1 MGGMASIWKRMQRL
15 GAVLR
20 PAWLAGLISL
30 GVSLAL
36 HHPQAVDVLVG
47 ARFDGG
53 FYWEQHLLRAIALFT
68 LAVCGWYFS
77 RSLLYVRYWFTP
89 ESREHYE
96 VWRCWVPRLIGAA
109 PVVSLA
115 VASVRAG
122 KPGFGL
128 FYATA
133 AAAFLTA
140 LAYRRRMVYPD
151 RPYRLGWY
159 PRLPRETFAA
169 MVSLIVL
176 SLCLLVVFLVAP
188 VAAPTSIGPLGII
201 FFAMASWIAFGSAGL
216 IYPSHHYRLPS
227 LFLPLIAAVTV
238 FSLWNDNHQVRTV
251 AGDGDAWER
260 ESVARHVDSWFAER
274 RPRIETYGRAGVPYP
289 VFVVAAEGGGIRAAY
304 WTASV
309 LASLEDAYPGF
320 GCHVFAMSGASGG
333 SLGAAVFS
341 ALIAEQVEESSY
353 RCDEPAGDSALM
365 APRVREILGADFL
378 SPALAGMLFPD
389 FMQRLLPTSKPFSFP
404 DRAMYLESAWEA
416 SWREATGSDRFASEF
431 RELWNTADLRYRVP
445 SLFLNGTWVDNGK
458 RNVTSNVRPISPNF
472 ADLED
477 MVDTVGRPIR
487 LSTAVHMSARF
498 TYLSPAGTVATDNG
512 PRRVVD
518 GGYFENSGALTA
530 SEILEVVDTT
540 CSDSPEVCGNNE
552 IAIYA
557 LIVSNDPKHPANP
570 DRPDK
575 TGSIARRILPETLSP
590 VHAVFNARIAR
601 GHHADRRFV
610 EAVDGRVFRFQLPA
624 RDKERVPLGWVLAGE
639 TRRKMDRMA
648 QEHPSLVGVGRL
660 LRR

>member
-1 MGGMASIWKRMQRL
+1 MQRL

-20 PAWLAGLISL
+20 PAWLAGFISL

-36 HHPQAVDVLVG
+36 HHPQTVDVLVG
-47 ARFDGG
+47 ARLDGG
-53 FYWEQHLLRAIALFT
+53 FFWEQHVLRVIALFT

-77 RSLLYVRYWFTP
+77 RSLLYVKYWYSP
-89 ESREHYE
+89 ESRENYE
-96 VWRCWVPRLIGAA
+96 AWRCWIPRLIGAA
-109 PVVSLA
+109 PVASLA

-128 FYATA
+128 FYFFA
-133 AAAFLTA
+133 AAAFLIA
-140 LAYRRRMVYPD
+140 LTYRRRMVYPD

-159 PRLPRETFAA
+159 PKLPRETFAA
-169 MVSLIVL
+169 MISLIVL

-216 IYPSHHYRLPS
+216 IYPTHHYRLPS
-227 LFLPLIAAVTV
+227 LFLPLLAAITI
-238 FSLWNDNHQVRTV
+238 FSLWNDNHQVRILG
-251 AGDGDAWER
+251 GDDDIWQR
-260 ESVARHVDSWFAER
+260 ESVARHVDPWFAER
-274 RPRIETYGRAGVPYP
+274 RPRIEAYRRAGVPYP
-289 VFVVAAEGGGIRAAY
+289 VFIVAAEGGGIRAAY

-341 ALIAEQVEESSY
+341 ALVADQIEESGY
-353 RCDEPAGDSALM
+353 RCDAPAGDLPLM
-365 APRVREILGADFL
+365 APQVQEILAADFL
-378 SPALAGMLFPD
+378 APALAGMLFPD
-389 FMQRLLPTSKPFSFP
+389 FMQRLLPSSTPFSFP

-416 SWREATGSDRFASEF
+416 SWRESTGSDRFASEF
-431 RELWNTADLRYRVP
+431 RELWHAPEMRYRVP

-458 RNVTSNVRPISPNF
+458 RNVTSNVRPISPIF

-477 MVDTVGRPIR
+477 MIQTVGRPIR

-498 TYLSPAGTVATDNG
+498 TYLSPAGTVATENG

-530 SEILEVVDTT
+530 AEILDVVDTT
-540 CSDSPEVCGNNE
+540 CAEFPEILGDGE
-552 IAIYA
+552 IEIYA

-570 DRPDK
+570 DRPDR
-575 TGSIARRILPETLSP
+575 TRSLVLRILPETLSP

-610 EAVDGRVFRFQLPA
+610 EAADGRVFRFQLPA
-624 RDKERVPLGWVLAGE
+624 RGKERVPLGWVLAEE
-639 TRRKMDRMA
+639 TRRRMDRMA
-648 QEHPSLVGVGRL
+648 QQHPSLVGVGKL
-660 LRR
+660 LR

>member
-1 MGGMASIWKRMQRL
+1 MGEMGSIWKRMQRL

-47 ARFDGG
+47 VRLDGG
-53 FYWEQHLLRAIALFT
+53 FFWEQQLLRGIALFT

-77 RSLLYVRYWFTP
+77 RSLLYVEYWFTP
-89 ESREHYE
+89 DSRDHYE
-96 VWRCWVPRLIGAA
+96 VWRCWIPRLIGAA

-115 VASVRAG
+115 VASIRAG
-122 KPGFGL
+122 RPGFGL
-128 FYATA
+128 FYFVA
-133 AAAFLTA
+133 AAAFLAA

-159 PRLPRETFAA
+159 PKLPRETFAA
-169 MVSLIVL
+169 MISLVVL
-176 SLCLLVVFLVAP
+176 ALCLLVVFLVAP
-188 VAAPTSIGPLGII
+188 VAAPTGIGPLGII

-227 LFLPLIAAVTV
+227 LLLPLLATITV
-238 FSLWNDNHQVRTV
+238 FSLWNDNHQVRTLV
-251 AGDGDAWER
+251 DDGDAWQR
-260 ESVARHVDSWFAER
+260 DSVARHVGPWFAER
-274 RPRIETYGRAGVPYP
+274 RPRIEAFGRSGVHYP
-289 VFVVAAEGGGIRAAY
+289 VFIVAAEGGGIRAAY

-309 LASLEDAYPGF
+309 LAGLEDAYPGF
-320 GCHVFAMSGASGG
+320 GCHVIAMSGASGG

-341 ALIAEQVEESSY
+341 ALIAEQVEETGY
-353 RCDEPAGDSALM
+353 RCDTPAVDSLPV
-365 APRVREILGADFL
+365 APRVQQILAADFL

-389 FMQRLLPTSKPFSFP
+389 FMQRLLPTSKPFAFP

-416 SWREATGSDRFASEF
+416 SWREATGSNRFASEF
-431 RELWNTADLRYRVP
+431 RELWNTPELRYRVP

-458 RNVTSNVRPISPNF
+458 RNVTSNVRPASPIF

-477 MVDTVGRPIR
+477 MVDTVDRPIR

-498 TYLSPAGTVATDNG
+498 TYLSPAGTVTTENG

-530 SEILEVVDTT
+530 SEILDVVSTT
-540 CSDSPEVCGNNE
+540 CAESPEVCGDNVA
-552 IAIYA
+552 AIYA

-570 DRPDK
+570 DRADR
-575 TGSIARRILPETLSP
+575 TRSIARRLLPETLSP

-601 GHHADRRFV
+601 GHHADRRLV

-624 RDKERVPLGWVLAGE
+624 RGKERVPLGWVLAGE
-639 TRRKMDRMA
+639 TRRRMDRLA
-648 QEHPSLVGVGRL
+648 REHPSLVGVGKL